1 MIPELIAIEV
11 LWLAIGGMLLWRAV
25 SWSIGRSLRWS
36 GMDSDVPQVCFVSPE
51 KMACAEYAKLD
62 GYMRQG
68 WVKLFDSDGKTIERS
83 WAPRLR
89 TRW

>member
-1 MIPELIAIEV
+1 
-11 LWLAIGGMLLWRAV
+11 
-25 SWSIGRSLRWS
+25 
-36 GMDSDVPQVCFVSPE
+36 MDSDVPQVRFVSPE